1 MSRIGGMW
9 QGIDQLRPGLGVS
22 TQKSFLQA
30 PQQYQHFQ
38 MLTPQQQQLLLQA
51 QAQGSMSSSGS
62 PLLSNLD
69 PRQFRVLL
77 GRSGLTGKDGQSN
90 GSSDASQG
98 VGSPMQSASPLP
110 RVQDQ
115 AQTELMMKVILDCME
130 LSWNMGS
137 LNDC

>member
-1 MSRIGGMW
+1 
-9 QGIDQLRPGLGVS
+9 
-22 TQKSFLQA
+22 
-30 PQQYQHFQ
+30 
-38 MLTPQQQQLLLQA
+38 
-51 QAQGSMSSSGS
+51 
-62 PLLSNLD
+62 
-69 PRQFRVLL
+69 VLL

-137 LNDC
+137 PNDC